1 MTRSFGGGIQP
12 KRFLAR
18 ADIAFVTLT
27 AVHIHG
33 FAVSRLLT
41 DYCCGY
47 QEPRKMQRVVGR
59 TTCQHST
66 DRLLDFTWTSA
77 GMMGLA

>member
-1 MTRSFGGGIQP
+1 M
-12 KRFLAR
+12 
-18 ADIAFVTLT
+18 
-27 AVHIHG
+27 HIHG
-33 FAVSRLLT
+33 SGVMRPRT

-66 DRLLDFTWTSA
+66 DRPLDFTWTSA